1 MEAKSKEL
9 GIILPQGS
17 ERLCPEFEILNLPL
31 FDRKGARSSH
41 TPHLKCTI
49 NVFQTCHSESSFLSP
64 SSSRP
69 LRQSLCA
76 NGVKAAHYD
85 FDHCPRE
92 GGLRAENPPNRH
104 FSQHFSQPYRLVSL
118 WGWGKYGTLIA
129 PTTDGRE
136 KIDLVPKFF
145 PRPCPVCLFKAQP
158 ERSEI
163 GNSGRKRSFPAK
175 CAGSFGIE
183 ICPRVQWSWIVKYG
197 WENAD
202 REDFWCANH
211 LRVDNGRNRSVQP
224 RPLLLAG
231 ITVIVK

>member
-17 ERLCPEFEILNLPL
+17 ERLCPEFETLNLPL

-49 NVFQTCHSESSFLSP
+49 NVFQTCHSESSFLNP

-145 PRPCPVCLFKAQP
+145 PRPCPKL
-158 ERSEI
+158 EI
-163 GNSGRKRSFPAK
+163 Q
-175 CAGSFGIE
+175 E
-183 ICPRVQWSWIVKYG
+183 
-197 WENAD
+197 ENA
-202 REDFWCANH
+202 RFQRNARGVLV
-211 LRVDNGRNRSVQP
+211 LRHVPGCNDLGS
-224 RPLLLAG
+224 
-231 ITVIVK
+231 